1 MSRAAIGAVLFA
13 ALGGC
18 TLITDSFLTNDFS
31 GDPFPVGVDTSTGA
45 VVVGLRVPG
54 LEDRPAVLDL
64 LSPFTTIDP
73 GTTND
78 PSLSFLDLTL
88 LGKAS
93 DGALSIPRA
102 RFPEAQLLKLHS
114 CQLAPD
120 EDPAATKVCTIG
132 ASTTST
138 REFKAV
144 LGADSLAG
152 DAVRLRL
159 ADDQIF
165 ILPDIGGS
173 TSTRTR
179 DCDSVF
185 GSPYRGGGTLIIEG
199 TELPFGNRRI
209 ALQACLS
216 PTPDASPQRAR
227 GTDVLFVVSTS
238 IGPSI
243 LSESAYERYRQTHAG
258 AGLLGSLPEATVY
271 LPSGAISGRRTAVDR
286 LALVATSSDNELAPC
301 RQVYAHRVLAP
312 GKASSELCTGTNDPR
327 KDCPCEDGS
336 TDCKVPAVLELA
348 PAAGIEV
355 LIVADTNATLQALR
369 TELRPDQRE
378 IDGILGATALRS
390 AEIDVDYP
398 HDRLLGRCSGG
409 ECCARPGMTDDTA
422 DGDARANTRRQI
434 NLCLARQASCDRTPL
449 PLSLP
454 VP

>member
-1 MSRAAIGAVLFA
+1 MTRAVGVTLLA

-31 GDPFPVGVDTSTGA
+31 GDPFPVSVDTSTGA
-45 VVVGLRVPG
+45 VIVGLRAPG
-54 LEDRPAVLDL
+54 LEDRTAVLDL
-64 LSPFTTIDP
+64 MSPFTAIDP
-73 GTTND
+73 GTTNN
-78 PSLSFLDLTL
+78 PSLSFVDLTL

-93 DGALSIPRA
+93 DGALGIPRA
-102 RFPEAQLLKLHS
+102 RFPEAQLLRLHS
-114 CQLAPD
+114 CELAPD
-120 EDPAATKVCTIG
+120 ENPAATKACTIG
-132 ASTTST
+132 TTTAAT
-138 REFKAV
+138 REFTAV
-144 LGADSLAG
+144 LGADALAG

-173 TSTRTR
+173 TPTRTR

-216 PTPDASPQRAR
+216 PAPEAAPQSAR
-227 GTDVLFVVSTS
+227 GTDAMFVVSTS

-243 LSESAYERYRQTHAG
+243 LSESAYERYRQTHA
-258 AGLLGSLPEATVY
+258 AAGSLTSLPTGGVY
-271 LPSGAISGRRTAVDR
+271 LPSGRVDGRLATLDR
-286 LALVATSSDNELAPC
+286 VALVATSSDNELAPC

-312 GKASSELCTGTNDPR
+312 GKASSDLCAGNNDPT
-327 KDCPCEDGS
+327 KDCPCEDGG

-348 PAAGIEV
+348 PAAGLEV

-398 HDRLLGRCSGG
+398 HDRLLGRCAGG
-409 ECCARPGMTDDTA
+409 ECCARPGMTDDTE

-434 NLCLARQASCDRTPL
+434 NLCLARQASCDTTPL

-454 VP
+454 AP